1 MEPDL
6 STLSSTQCLLLS
18 DEDLSLISMLP
29 LLTTLRIG
37 SICGVHHPDRSQ
49 LPSPPSL
56 NLPAAIGSDLKAYQ
70 KTTAYGDQTAG
81 KLRYMG
87 LPRLRH
93 LHIAPERRPSQER
106 GIPVRELNWLLGP
119 DARLESLSPSPVL
132 LNTDCGDFSDQALTI
147 SCLIQLLAGPMS
159 RCSSS
164 LALSGML
171 GFSTYNCSYMF
182 HSLQVTWD

>member
-1 MEPDL
+1 MEPDS

-56 NLPAAIGSDLKAYQ
+56 NLPAAIGSEPKAYQ
-70 KTTAYGDQTAG
+70 TTTAYGDQTAG

-93 LHIAPERRPSQER
+93 LHIVPERRPSQER

-132 LNTDCGDFSDQALTI
+132 LNTDCLS
-147 SCLIQLLAGPMS
+147 LI
-159 RCSSS
+159 
-164 LALSGML
+164 
-171 GFSTYNCSYMF
+171 
-182 HSLQVTWD
+182 HI